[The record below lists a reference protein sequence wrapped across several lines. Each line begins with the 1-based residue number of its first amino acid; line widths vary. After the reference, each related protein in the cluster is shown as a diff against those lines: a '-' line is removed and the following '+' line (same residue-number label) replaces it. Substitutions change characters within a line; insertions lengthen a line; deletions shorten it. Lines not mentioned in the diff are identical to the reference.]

1 MCFACNSYFTGNFDH
16 LVTLHFLIVELIKKQ
31 NLLKCVAGEG
41 VGYNPVEDRT
51 TMNEWIVRG
60 ESKYSSPPLS
70 SSHLPPGDSQT
81 KIADLKASR
90 LDLWP

>member
-60 ESKYSSPPLS
+60 ESKYSSSLHISPLL
-70 SSHLPPGDSQT
+70 LPPY
-81 KIADLKASR
+81 SR
-90 LDLWP
+90 RLPDQDR